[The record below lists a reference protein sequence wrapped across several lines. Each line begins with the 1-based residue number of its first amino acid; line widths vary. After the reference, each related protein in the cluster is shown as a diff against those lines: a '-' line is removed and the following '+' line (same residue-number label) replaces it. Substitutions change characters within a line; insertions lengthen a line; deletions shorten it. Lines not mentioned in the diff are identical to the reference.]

1 MSGCALPIGPP
12 RYIAW
17 RMPELV
23 LDGYTDLPADHVA
36 AVATFLE
43 MRLPAA
49 PRAPAL
55 ADPPVLLRVTEP
67 DPEVYRD
74 LFRRVGADWLWN
86 SRLRFDDA
94 RLRATLADPAVELY
108 MPMRG
113 GKAVGILELDFRD
126 MPSVEL
132 AFFGVVPEVMG
143 GGVGRWLMDRAIELA
158 FRPGVG
164 RFWLH
169 TCTFDHPAAL
179 PFYLRSGFVP
189 YARKI
194 EMFPDPRLT
203 GVLPREAAPHVPVI
217 G

>member
-1 MSGCALPIGPP
+1 
-12 RYIAW
+12 
-17 RMPELV
+17 MPELV

-43 MRLPAA
+43 MRRPAA
-49 PRAPAL
+49 SRAPAL
-55 ADPPVLLRVTEP
+55 TDMPVLTRTTDP
-67 DPEVYRD
+67 DPEFYRD
-74 LFRRVGADWLWN
+74 LFRRVGADWLWS

-108 MPMRG
+108 LPMRG
-113 GKAVGILELDFRD
+113 GAPVGILEFDFRD

-132 AFFGVVPEVMG
+132 AFFGLVPEVMG
-143 GGVGRWLMDRAIELA
+143 GGIGRWLMDQAIELA
-158 FRPGVG
+158 FRPGVE

-194 EMFPDPRLT
+194 EMFPDPRLK
-203 GVLPREAAPHVPVI
+203 GVLPRDVAPHVPVI
-217 G
+217 GG

>member
-1 MSGCALPIGPP
+1 
-12 RYIAW
+12 
-17 RMPELV
+17 MPELV
-23 LDGYTDLPADHVA
+23 LDGYTDLPGDHVA

-43 MRLPAA
+43 MREPAA
-49 PRAPAL
+49 PRAPTL
-55 ADPPVLLRVTEP
+55 ADPPVLRRVTAP
-67 DPEVYRD
+67 DPDVYRN

-86 SRLRFDDA
+86 SRLRLDDD

-108 MPMRG
+108 IPMRG
-113 GKAVGILELDFRD
+113 GEPVGILELDFRD
-126 MPSVEL
+126 LPSVEL

-143 GGVGRWLMDRAIELA
+143 GGIGRWLMDRAIELA
-158 FRPGVG
+158 FRPGVA

-203 GVLPREAAPHVPVI
+203 GVLPREVAPHVPVI